1 MDPFAKLSHTRYV
14 APVFKAAPLGKGLS
28 MNNAQNTNEPSNDL
42 VRAMAKAMPLPLI
55 VIGRDERVVVAN
67 KKAEDLFGKGVQ
79 GRHYITVLR
88 QPMLLDAIEN
98 VLRLGEAAQASYRV
112 SESSRDLH
120 FDVQVRPAITSEAS
134 YVVVAFEDKTEL
146 QAASQMRRD
155 FVANVSHELRTPLT
169 ALLGFIETLLGPAA
183 NDTGARTRFLSIM
196 DSEAKRM
203 NRIVGD
209 LLSLSRVEADRRV
222 RPRDPVNVPSVVRSV
237 MQTLQPLASARDI
250 SLRLEG
256 ADTEDQILG
265 DQDQLTQVF
274 TNLIE
279 NAIKYGPNGGEVSIC
294 ITSHAIE
301 PTMQGPAV
309 RVDIADQGEGIP
321 VHHIPRLTE
330 RFYRVDTHRSR
341 EMGGTGL
348 GLAIVKHILNRHRGR
363 LRIESHA
370 GNGSCFSVILPYE

>member
-1 MDPFAKLSHTRYV
+1 MQNGHIHVIIPSYPKRHLLKDIV
-14 APVFKAAPLGKGLS
+14 
-28 MNNAQNTNEPSNDL
+28 MNASQNSKTPNNDL
-42 VRAMAKAMPLPLI
+42 VIEMARAMPLPVI
-55 VIGRDERVVVAN
+55 VIGSDERVVAAN
-67 KKAEDLFGKGVQ
+67 QKAESLFGNGMQ

-98 VLRLGEAAQASYRV
+98 VLRLGENATATYRV
-112 SESSRDLH
+112 SESARDLH
-120 FDVQVRPAITSEAS
+120 FDVQVRAAMTKDVS

-146 QAASQMRRD
+146 QEAGQMRRD

-169 ALLGFIETLLGPAA
+169 AVLGFIETLLGPAA
-183 NDTGARTRFLSIM
+183 NDTTARTRFLLIM
-196 DSEAKRM
+196 DAEAKRM

-237 MQTLQPLASARDI
+237 VQTLQPLANAR
-250 SLRLEG
+250 SVNLRLEG
-256 ADTEDQILG
+256 GDAEDLVQG

-279 NAIKYGPNGGEVSIC
+279 NAIKYGPDGGEVSIC

-301 PTMQGPAV
+301 PTMRGPAV

-321 VHHIPRLTE
+321 AHHIPRLTE

-370 GNGSCFSVILPYE
+370 GNGSCFSVILPYD

>member
-1 MDPFAKLSHTRYV
+1 
-14 APVFKAAPLGKGLS
+14 
-28 MNNAQNTNEPSNDL
+28 MNNAVNTKSPNNDL
-42 VRAMAKAMPLPLI
+42 VIELAKAMPSPLI

-67 KKAEDLFGKGVQ
+67 EKAEDLFGQGTQ
-79 GRHYITVLR
+79 GRHYITVMR

-98 VLRLGEAAQASYRV
+98 VLRLGEDATATYRV
-112 SESSRDLH
+112 SESSKDLY
-120 FDVQVRPAITSEAS
+120 FDVKVRAAVTKDAG

-146 QAASQMRRD
+146 QEAGQMRRD

-169 ALLGFIETLLGPAA
+169 AVLGFIETLMGSAA
-183 NDTGARTRFLSIM
+183 NDADARTRFLTIM

-237 MQTLQPLASARDI
+237 LQTLQPLAQARSV

-256 ADTEDQILG
+256 GDGDDFVLG

-279 NAIKYGPNGGEVSIC
+279 NAIKYGPDAGEVSVC
-294 ITSHAIE
+294 ITSHAEE
-301 PTMQGPAV
+301 PTMRGPAI
-309 RVDIADQGEGIP
+309 RVDIADQGEGIAS
-321 VHHIPRLTE
+321 HHIPRLTE

-363 LRIESHA
+363 LRVESHS

>member
-1 MDPFAKLSHTRYV
+1 
-14 APVFKAAPLGKGLS
+14 
-28 MNNAQNTNEPSNDL
+28 MNSTQYTETSANDL
-42 VRAMAKAMPLPLI
+42 VIEMAKAMPLPLI
-55 VIGRDERVVVAN
+55 VIGRDERVVIAN
-67 KKAEDLFGKGVQ
+67 QKAEDLFGSGTQ

-98 VLRLGEAAQASYRV
+98 VLRLGEDATAIYRV

-120 FDVQVRPAITSEAS
+120 FEVQIRAAVTQDVG
-134 YVVVAFEDKTEL
+134 YVVIAFEDKTEL
-146 QAASQMRRD
+146 QEAGQMRRD

-169 ALLGFIETLLGPAA
+169 AVLGFIETLLGPAA
-183 NDTGARTRFLSIM
+183 NDVDARTRFLSIM
-196 DSEAKRM
+196 DAEAKRM

-222 RPRDPVNVPSVVRSV
+222 RPTNEVNVPAVVRSV
-237 MQTLQPLASARDI
+237 VQTLHPLAEAREV

-256 ADTEDQILG
+256 GDAQDLVMG

-274 TNLIE
+274 TNLVE
-279 NAIKYGPNGGEVSIC
+279 NAIKYGPDGGEVSIC

-301 PTMQGPAV
+301 PTMRGPAV

-321 VHHIPRLTE
+321 AHHIPRLTE

-363 LRIESHA
+363 LRVESHA
-370 GNGSCFSVILPYE
+370 GNGSCFSVILPYD